1 MHMYRVYYDYDIT
14 DNACSRLSRVTYGN
28 DGLLGSEG
36 EDVGAG
42 NDGGAGF
49 LDFTLDPVDHVEAA

>member
-1 MHMYRVYYDYDIT
+1 MHMYRVYYYDIT
-14 DNACSRLSRVTYGN
+14 ANACSILSRVTYGD
-28 DGLLGSEG
+28 DGLLGNEG

-42 NDGGAGF
+42 DDGGAGF